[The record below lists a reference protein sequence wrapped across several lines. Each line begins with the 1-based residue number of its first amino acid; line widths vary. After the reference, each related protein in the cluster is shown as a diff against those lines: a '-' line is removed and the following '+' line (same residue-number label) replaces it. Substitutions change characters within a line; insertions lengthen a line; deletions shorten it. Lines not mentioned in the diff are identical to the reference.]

1 MACNPDCNQGRTCD
15 CGAARRSTP
24 VISSCIVLLLL
35 LGLCCVAAGAE
46 TTPAAAATE
55 AVSTEAA
62 ATEAAATEAVS
73 TEAAPA
79 KASPGDATSVATTS
93 AATAPAEAALD
104 QIAAAATSPTT
115 FAVCKSADVVSTL
128 YVIQNGIGYESNPLM
143 AAVLAHGALPFI
155 GLSYCVYWWIK
166 QLGQPTATLI
176 ANAITCPVALH
187 NLLLIP

>member
-1 MACNPDCNQGRTCD
+1 MACNQDCNQGRTCD

-46 TTPAAAATE
+46 TVPAAAVTE

-62 ATEAAATEAVS
+62 ATEAA
-73 TEAAPA
+73 PA
-79 KASPGDATSVATTS
+79 KASPGDATYEATTS

-155 GLSYCVYWWIK
+155 GLSYGVYWWIK